1 MTKDNFDQAEN
12 EIMRAS
18 LFGAKEDIIHKS
30 TLDEGHDLRVANH
43 FGTNLK
49 QVQQDE

>member
-1 MTKDNFDQAEN
+1 MTKDDFDQAEN

-18 LFGAKEDIIHKS
+18 LLGAKEDIIHKS

-49 QVQQDE
+49 QVQRDE

>member
-1 MTKDNFDQAEN
+1 MTKDDFDQAEN

-18 LFGAKEDIIHKS
+18 LLGAKEDIIHKS
-30 TLDEGHDLRVANH
+30 TLDEGHDLRVSNH

-49 QVQQDE
+49 QVSQDE

>member
-1 MTKDNFDQAEN
+1 MKKDDFDQVES
-12 EIMRAS
+12 EIIQAS
-18 LFGAKEDIIHKS
+18 LLGAKEDIIHKS
-30 TLDEGHDLRVANH
+30 TSDEGHDLRVANH

>member
-1 MTKDNFDQAEN
+1 MTKDDFDQAEN

-18 LFGAKEDIIHKS
+18 LLGAKEDIIHKS

-43 FGTNLK
+43 FGANLK
-49 QVQQDE
+49 QVSQDE